1 MQCKYEHV
9 FFIINFFIQ
18 LLFSSQNYTL
28 PQLKQIALFKNYKG
42 KSIVVEID
50 FALVVVAKKWVMWQ

>member
-9 FFIINFFIQ
+9 FFLSICFIQ

-28 PQLKQIALFKNYKG
+28 LQLKQIALFKNYKG

-50 FALVVVAKKWVMWQ
+50 FALVVVAKKQIMWQ

>member
-9 FFIINFFIQ
+9 FFLSICFIQ

-28 PQLKQIALFKNYKG
+28 LQLKQIALFKNYKG

-50 FALVVVAKKWVMWQ
+50 FALVVVAKKQIM